1 MIAPEGNLGE
11 ISHLAPVHSV
21 LPSVQ
26 TGIWG
31 SGVDA
36 ETKSSG
42 LGMVAAPTDSAPVQR
57 QVSISVS
64 NSVKVETQAPT
75 QTPALVPTQPTTQT
89 PVPISAA
96 ILDTL
101 ASTYIEAPP
110 KIPIQVPTV
119 GQTLA
124 TAPVQAAVFA
134 SGPTFERPKTSTTKT
149 DTPSAIGDR
158 KPSVPGLS
166 LVPIPVTL
174 PVPLQSTAPAS
185 IAAAVPAPVLQPAG
199 IQTGLSMSEC
209 ASLMK
214 SQQKFESTSGSS
226 TLQQEPSVEVGI
238 KPGF

>member
-75 QTPALVPTQPTTQT
+75 QTPALVPTQNQT

-101 ASTYIEAPP
+101 ASTYIEVPP

-185 IAAAVPAPVLQPAG
+185 IAAAVSAPVLQPAG